1 MPYKDK
7 DEQRKAQREWVRQRR
22 AIRGSTKQGSTF
34 VSESGSESGF
44 DDETSVSPKRG
55 KDIKVF
61 ADLPADV
68 QETINRM
75 SLVDGRIDQTI
86 KVKRTTAAI
95 RYQHLFPDRY
105 EPTDAVCTGVVT
117 DKPGGADY
125 NGVCTSEWIKEKGWV
140 RSG

>member
-34 VSESGSESGF
+34 VSDSGSESGF
-44 DDETSVSPKRG
+44 DDETSEGPKRG

-61 ADLPADV
+61 EDLPPDV

-75 SLVDGRIDQTI
+75 SLVDGKIDQII
-86 KVKRTTAAI
+86 KAKRTATAI
-95 RYQHLFPDRY
+95 RYQHLFPDSY
-105 EPTDAVCTGVVT
+105 EPQHAVSIATRSGVVT
-117 DKPGGADY
+117 GDADY
-125 NGVCTSEWIKEKGWV
+125 NGICTSEWRAEHG
-140 RSG
+140 R